1 MKLLPHTCDSYFT
14 SEVGH
19 AKEIAKAC
27 TLRNYSHI
35 VSAGG
40 DGTLNEIFNGVMES
54 GKAADELP
62 ILCILP
68 CGTGNDFARNF
79 HFTSNVA
86 QFKLRIERN
95 RIQYTDGGLVEFM
108 DAEGNLSYRYFL
120 NVMDIG
126 LGGLIAKR
134 VNTYRRGLNAIG
146 AYHRAVI
153 SILPFY
159 RKTSMRVIFNNHE
172 FSGPMLSVVIA
183 NGKWFGKGMGI
194 APEAITTD
202 GKLDTIVL
210 AQVGFWQYLAYLDKI
225 FHCKPINHPQVFYD
239 TATNLIIS
247 GEETPIQLDGEYV
260 GHSPASIRII
270 PNAIRLLIG

>member
-1 MKLLPHTCDSYFT
+1 
-14 SEVGH
+14 
-19 AKEIAKAC
+19 
-27 TLRNYSHI
+27 
-35 VSAGG
+35 
-40 DGTLNEIFNGVMES
+40 
-54 GKAADELP
+54 
-62 ILCILP
+62 
-68 CGTGNDFARNF
+68 
-79 HFTSNVA
+79 
-86 QFKLRIERN
+86 
-95 RIQYTDGGLVEFM
+95 
-108 DAEGNLSYRYFL
+108 
-120 NVMDIG
+120 MDIG

-134 VNTYRRGLNAIG
+134 VNTYRRGLTAIG

-270 PNAIRLLIG
+270 PNAIRLLVG